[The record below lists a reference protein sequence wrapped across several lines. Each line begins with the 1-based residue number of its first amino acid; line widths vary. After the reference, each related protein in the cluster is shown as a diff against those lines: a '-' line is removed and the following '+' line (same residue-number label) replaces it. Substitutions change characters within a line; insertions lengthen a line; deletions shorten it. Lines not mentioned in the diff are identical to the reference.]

1 MNNIPNRRSS
11 PYYSEAHEVF
21 RASIRRFVEREIE
34 PYVTAWDE
42 AGEFPRE
49 IYQKAG
55 EVGLLQ
61 ICYPEEYGGI
71 DCDRFF
77 TIIAYQELCR
87 CGSGGLTAGLSSHTI
102 GTPHIAQFG
111 SDELKA
117 RVLPSVLSGE
127 KISALGVTE
136 PSGGS
141 DVARLRTTARRE
153 GDEYVINGQ
162 KTFITS
168 GMRADFVAVAARTGG
183 EGLGGIS
190 LILVEGG
197 TPGFSRTPLRKMGWW
212 CSDTATLNF
221 DDCRVPA
228 ANLIGEENQGFK
240 QIMHNFNYERLMLA
254 TQALAFA
261 QVCLDEAIVYGRERH
276 TFGKPLVENQVI
288 RHKLV
293 DMAMRINAGVAYLE
307 DLTWRDMQGETIAAD
322 AAMLKVVATDAMEF
336 CANEAMQI
344 LGGAGYMRGGKVERI
359 YRETKVM
366 AIGGGS
372 VEIMKDLAARQMGL

>member
-1 MNNIPNRRSS
+1 MNSIPNQRRS
-11 PYYSEAHEVF
+11 PYYSEEHEVF

-34 PYVTAWDE
+34 PYITEWDE

-49 IYQKAG
+49 IYKKAG

-61 ICYPEEYGGI
+61 ICYPEEYGGV

-77 TIIAYQELCR
+77 TIVAYQELCR

-117 RVLPSVLSGE
+117 RVLPGVLSGE
-127 KISALGVTE
+127 MISALAVTE

-141 DVARLRTTARRE
+141 DVARLRTTARRD

-168 GMRADFVAVAARTGG
+168 GMRADFVAVAVRTGG

-190 LILVEGG
+190 LILVEGDA
-197 TPGFSRTPLRKMGWW
+197 PGFSRTLLKKMGWW
-212 CSDTATLNF
+212 CSDTATLYF

-261 QVCLDEAIVYGRERH
+261 QVCLDEAIAYGRERH

-307 DLTWRDMQGETIAAD
+307 DLTWRDMQGERIAAD
-322 AAMLKVVATDAMEF
+322 AAMLKVVATQAMEF
-336 CANEAMQI
+336 CANQAMQI
-344 LGGAGYMRGGKVERI
+344 FGGAGYMRGGKVERI

-372 VEIMKDLAARQMGL
+372 AEIMKDLAARQMGL

>member
-1 MNNIPNRRSS
+1 MNNIPNQRRS
-11 PYYSEAHEVF
+11 PYYSDEHEVF

-34 PYVTAWDE
+34 PYVTDWDE

-49 IYQKAG
+49 IYQKAA

-61 ICYPEEYGGI
+61 VCYPEEYGGV

-77 TIIAYQELCR
+77 FIAAHQELCR
-87 CGSGGLTAGLSSHTI
+87 CGSGGLAAGLSSHTI

-117 RVLPSVLSGE
+117 RVLPDVLAGK

-141 DVARLRTTARRE
+141 DVARLRTTARRD

-168 GMRADFVAVAARTGG
+168 GMRADFVAVAVRTGG
-183 EGLGGIS
+183 DGLGGIS

-197 TPGFSRTPLRKMGWW
+197 TPGFNRTPLNKMGWW
-212 CSDTATLNF
+212 CSDTATLYF

-261 QVCLDEAIVYGRERH
+261 QVCLDEAIAYSRDRH
-276 TFGKPLVENQVI
+276 TFGRALVENQVI

-307 DLTWRDMQGETIAAD
+307 DLTWRDMQGERIAAD
-322 AAMLKVVATDAMEF
+322 AAMVKVVATDAMEF

-344 LGGAGYMRGGKVERI
+344 FGGAGYMRGGKVERI